1 MLTQMWRYIAMNN
14 ASLGNIVTQGY
25 EYIVLAIL
33 SWTTDILI
41 CASLFTGLL
50 RSRTGNKMADAA
62 IVRMIRYMAPGCIL
76 LLAWESA
83 FSISAFTRSSFG
95 AVFTGLCFGP
105 VFNFIFLSMLH
116 ARSKLT
122 YTSHPTGQLEVVKKT
137 LGVTRK
143 PANICTVSI
152 AKETVHHT
160 CDHGIQELRLM
171 SRLEARFPEEAEVQS
186 YYAEGVSF
194 PPTEAPRIPSGS
206 TQE

>member
-1 MLTQMWRYIAMNN
+1 MNKASPGNIITKGYDYIA
-14 ASLGNIVTQGY
+14 
-25 EYIVLAIL
+25 LATL

-41 CASLFTGLL
+41 FGSLFTGLL
-50 RSRTGNKMADAA
+50 RSRNGNKVADAG

-83 FSISAFTRSSFG
+83 FSVCTFTRSDFG

-137 LGVTRK
+137 FGVGRK
-143 PANICTVSI
+143 PANTCTVSI

-194 PPTEAPRIPSGS
+194 PPTEMKAQRIPPSGS
-206 TQE
+206 TQK